1 MGVKGHGLII
11 AGTSAQV
18 TLRHHY
24 CFATVGIRPSAA
36 QSVAWRGAGPRP
48 YPETVL
54 SMSAVALLPLH
65 ATPGDQPPP
74 LTPLRL
80 LTEWS
85 TDWWIALG
93 IAIPGILYVAGLVVL
108 RRRGDRWPVGRS
120 LAFLGGGLGSALLA
134 TMTGLGTYDTVLLS
148 VHVVQHMV
156 LTMMVPL
163 FLALGAPVTLALRT
177 LPARPRTVL
186 LALLHSRLA
195 RVLTFTPL
203 AFALFVATPFVLYYS
218 PFYELTLRSAFWHAF
233 LHLHFVTVGALLMW
247 PLVGVDPM
255 PGRIAFPFRLLV
267 LFLMLPFHAILGVSI
282 MSAQVLIAEDWYLAF
297 GRAWS
302 PSPLEDQYVAGA
314 IMWGSGD
321 VTAVLILAALF
332 VQWFRSSQREA
343 RQIDRRLDR
352 EEQRAGYAT
361 AARIRQSQES

>member
-1 MGVKGHGLII
+1 M
-11 AGTSAQV
+11 
-18 TLRHHY
+18 
-24 CFATVGIRPSAA
+24 
-36 QSVAWRGAGPRP
+36 
-48 YPETVL
+48 
-54 SMSAVALLPLH
+54 LLPLH

-74 LTPLRL
+74 LTLVRL
-80 LTEWS
+80 VTEWS
-85 TDWWIALG
+85 TDWWLALG
-93 IAIPGILYVAGLVVL
+93 IAIPGLLYVAGLVVL

-120 LAFLGGGLGSALLA
+120 LAFLGGGLGTAALA
-134 TMTGLGTYDTVLLS
+134 TLSGLGTYDTVLLS

-156 LTMMVPL
+156 LTMVVPL
-163 FLALGAPVTLALRT
+163 FLALGAPATLALRT

-195 RVLTFTPL
+195 KVLTFTPL

-218 PFYELTLRSAFWHAF
+218 SFYELTLRSAFWHAF

-247 PLVGVDPM
+247 PLVGIDPM

-282 MSAQVLIAEDWYLAF
+282 MSAEVLIAEDWYLAF
-297 GRAWS
+297 GRGWP
-302 PSPLEDQYVAGA
+302 PSPVEDQYVAGA

-332 VQWFRSSQREA
+332 VQWVRSSQREA
-343 RQIDRRLDR
+343 RQVDRRLDR